1 MNNMIQRELV
11 GVDFICANT
20 DVQHLARTYTENRI
34 QLGRRLTSGLG
45 CGANPNQGR
54 DAAEESREEIK
65 EAIAG
70 AQMVFIT
77 AGMGGGTGTGAAPV
91 VASICQ
97 ELGVLTVAVVTT
109 PFNFE
114 GKQRSRFALEGIRA
128 LYDRVDTII
137 VIPNENLRKI
147 DNGSTKMQDA
157 FSLSNDVLL
166 AGVKNITDLMTKP
179 GLINLD
185 FADVRTIMSGMGNAI
200 MGTGQCT
207 GPDRAKSAARNALNN
222 PLLGSDSNVIRS
234 AKGVLVNITGGSD
247 ISIEEAEDAINTIT
261 SEIVDEEANIIFGAS
276 IDPSLDGSIRVSVV
290 ATGID
295 MPNNFLLKK

>member
-1 MNNMIQRELV
+1 
-11 GVDFICANT
+11 
-20 DVQHLARTYTENRI
+20 
-34 QLGRRLTSGLG
+34 
-45 CGANPNQGR
+45 
-54 DAAEESREEIK
+54 
-65 EAIAG
+65 
-70 AQMVFIT
+70 MVFIT

-91 VASICQ
+91 IAAICQ
-97 ELGVLTVAVVTT
+97 ELGILTVAVVTT

-114 GKQRSRFALEGIRA
+114 GKQRYRSAQEGIRA

-147 DNGSTKMQDA
+147 DNGATKMQDA
-157 FSLSNDVLL
+157 FAFANDVLL

-207 GPDRAKSAARNALNN
+207 GEGRAVNAAKNALNN
-222 PLLGSDSNVIRS
+222 PLLGSDTNAIRT
-234 AKGVLVNITGGSD
+234 AKGILVNITGGSD
-247 ISIEEAEDAINTIT
+247 VSIEETEEAVNVIT
-261 SEIVDEEANIIFGAS
+261 SELIDDNANIIFGAS
-276 IDPSLDGSIRVSVV
+276 VDPSIEGAIRVSIV

-295 MPNNFLLKK
+295 MPSALTKK